1 MSLNIEDLTRL
12 KVFSAS
18 RHLEDARKAPS
29 SMSII
34 TAEEVRKYGWRTLAA
49 LRSLRGFYTSDNRRY
64 TYLGVRGSCGREPS
78 ADAGF
83 FCGRG
88 RPGSCAAPVWVR
100 TSYRLS

>member
-34 TAEEVRKYGWRTLAA
+34 TAEEVRKYGWRTLAEA

-64 TYLGVRGSCGREPS
+64 TYLGVRG
-78 ADAGF
+78 F
-83 FCGRG
+83 M
-88 RPGSCAAPVWVR
+88 RPGAFS
-100 TSYRLS
+100 